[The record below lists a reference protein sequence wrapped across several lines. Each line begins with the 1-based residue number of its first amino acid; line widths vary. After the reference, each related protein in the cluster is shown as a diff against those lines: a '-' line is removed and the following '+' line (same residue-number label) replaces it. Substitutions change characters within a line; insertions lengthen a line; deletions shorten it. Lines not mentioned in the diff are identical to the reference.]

1 MQTKQL
7 FEKKA
12 ALVNEIRDL
21 DHRLKSE
28 KRQEMNA
35 DELSRFDSVHDDLR
49 GIERQI
55 EAIERLNNVTAQQDQ
70 LIKPQNEEKRSY
82 KDVFVDYCKGR
93 KLSLDDKGIL
103 ERGTTTITTT
113 TAGTNYGGYAVA
125 EEFSGELNRQMALY
139 GGMLSAARI
148 INSTTGGTLSWPKV
162 NDTSAK
168 ATIIGEGSAT
178 TVQDFTLTRI
188 QLGAYTYRD
197 LIKISQEWAQDEG
210 VNMVGELSSMIAERF
225 GRALN
230 EHFTTGDGSS
240 KPTGFVTD
248 AATGHTGAATAIT
261 ADDLIDLEHSVD
273 PAYRSSASAAF
284 MLNDS
289 TLAAVRKLTVGTS
302 DDRLLWQPGYVEGAP
317 DRILGYRYVVNQDM
331 ADIGAS
337 AKSIAFGDWSK
348 YIIRRVANMNLRRL
362 DERFADELEIGFLA
376 WARYDGKL
384 LDAAALKV
392 LTHAA
397 S

>member
-35 DELSRFDSVHDDLR
+35 DELTRFDVVHEDLR

-55 EAIERLNNVTAQQDQ
+55 EAIERLNNVTAKQDQ
-70 LIKPQNEEKRSY
+70 VIKSNNEAQRSY

-93 KLSLDDKGIL
+93 KLSPDDKGIL
-103 ERGTTTITTT
+103 ERGTNTITTT
-113 TAGTNYGGYAVA
+113 TAGTTYGGYAVA

-139 GGMLSAARI
+139 GGMLSACRI

-162 NDTSAK
+162 NDTAAK

-188 QLGAYTYRD
+188 QLGAFTYRD

-210 VNMVGELSSMIAERF
+210 VDMVGELSGMIAERF

-230 EHFTTGDGSS
+230 EHFTTGAGTTL
-240 KPTGFVTD
+240 PFGFVTD
-248 AATGHTGAATAIT
+248 ASTGHTAAATAIT
-261 ADDLIDLEHSVD
+261 ADDLIDLEHSID
-273 PAYRSSASAAF
+273 PAYRTSPSAAF

-289 TLAAVRKLTVGTS
+289 SLAAIRKLTVGTS
-302 DDRLLWQPGYVEGAP
+302 DDRLLWQPGYVEGSP
-317 DRILGYRYVVNQDM
+317 DRILGHKYVINQDM
-331 ADIGAS
+331 ANIGAVLNLSLLVIGLNILS
-337 AKSIAFGDWSK
+337 AEWLI
-348 YIIRRVANMNLRRL
+348 
-362 DERFADELEIGFLA
+362 
-376 WARYDGKL
+376 
-384 LDAAALKV
+384 
-392 LTHAA
+392 
-397 S
+397 